1 MKLNRADLR
10 KILYDFNS
18 ISNRLLQADFQ
29 DYNDVLKKFL
39 SFVKSTPIIFDY
51 VIDCGPCKQDMDKEF
66 QEVSESYGR
75 CIFSLGETTEEEI
88 CNVFA
93 ILSHISDKNID
104 ITFSVADGYTSSRK
118 FQDRVKAFNDRV
130 TMVFIRHIESYLT
143 KIGIDMGIDEK
154 VTYSITVSH
163 GQVNIASDN
172 AMITA
177 TNNVGT
183 DLIQLANLINKVKAA
198 ATGITGEDAVTLAES
213 LEVIEE
219 ETKSDKPKKSLL
231 KMALT
236 GIKTLKGTAEFAAAV
251 AALIQFVQPFL
262 S

>member
-104 ITFSVADGYTSSRK
+104 ITFSVADG
-118 FQDRVKAFNDRV
+118 
-130 TMVFIRHIESYLT
+130 
-143 KIGIDMGIDEK
+143 
-154 VTYSITVSH
+154 
-163 GQVNIASDN
+163 N
-172 AMITA
+172 AR
-177 TNNVGT
+177 
-183 DLIQLANLINKVKAA
+183 
-198 ATGITGEDAVTLAES
+198 
-213 LEVIEE
+213 
-219 ETKSDKPKKSLL
+219 
-231 KMALT
+231 
-236 GIKTLKGTAEFAAAV
+236 
-251 AALIQFVQPFL
+251 
-262 S
+262 